1 MAADVS
7 KLQLPG
13 DLTLKQAQMVLEAA
27 LADAVA
33 QGVPMNIAVVDAG
46 ANLKAFVRQDG
57 AFIGSADISIKKA
70 KTARLFNMTTR
81 QLGAASLPGGPLYSI
96 EVSNDGVIL
105 FAGGVLLKN
114 KDGVIVGAI
123 GVSGGTIDED
133 ERCAEAG
140 AAVLLK

>member
-1 MAADVS
+1 MAADIS

-13 DLTLKQAQMVLEAA
+13 DLTLAQAQMVLEAA
-27 LADAVA
+27 LADAIA

-46 ANLKAFVRQDG
+46 GNLKAFVRQDG
-57 AFIGSADISIKKA
+57 AFIGSADIAIKKA
-70 KTARLFNMTTR
+70 RTARFFNMTTR

-133 ERCAEAG
+133 ERCADAG
-140 AAVLLK
+140 AALLLK